1 MPLEGGETKQL
12 TDYHSTEPNVSPD
25 GKYIACYF
33 TDEKN
38 IYRIGVVP
46 FEGGAPIKTLNL
58 PTYVYIDMSPKW
70 MPDGLG
76 ITYVDRQNLWLLPI
90 DGSPAK
96 QLTDYKQG
104 RIYRREWTR
113 DGKQVAIV
121 RGESTNDVVMIT
133 DFK

>member
-1 MPLEGGETKQL
+1 M
-12 TDYHSTEPNVSPD
+12 
-25 GKYIACYF
+25 
-33 TDEKN
+33 DENN

-46 FEGGAPIKTLNL
+46 FEGGAPITTFKL
-58 PTYVYIDMSPKW
+58 PPYVFIDMSPKW
-70 MPDGLG
+70 LPDGRG
-76 ITYVDRQNLWLLPI
+76 ITYVDRQNLWLQSM
-90 DGSPAK
+90 DGSAAK
-96 QLTDYKQG
+96 QMTDYKQG